1 MAIPSRLRLKAQ
13 LVARPEVRAHSKPFA
28 KLWVDTGVLHLDSP
42 FDYTVPQ
49 MISDEVQVGVRVQ
62 VPFNGREVEAIVL
75 ERLDS
80 THVTGAIKEITK
92 LISPHP
98 VATVASLELFAA
110 VSRHWAC
117 NPFDIVRSAIPSRV
131 ASVDKLFLPQG
142 QTTVVNSANIES
154 DRFIAF
160 EPMSDCADQCVEMVL
175 QKTKFGSVLVLAPDE
190 SDVDAICE
198 SLQKSAVKHIR
209 LDSSLSRVDRY
220 SNFLKVLGSSHCIV
234 VGARSAVFAPIPNL
248 TCVIMYKETSFEHF
262 EKRSPGWNVRD
273 VLSLRSEVED
283 FQRIYM
289 GYVPSLDISLLI
301 ENAKLKYIF
310 HTHQLNVRAFSS
322 SDGALLPGRIFKEIR
337 KGLTLGP
344 VLFIVPRK
352 GYGNA
357 LLCANCKNVAVCTCG
372 ARLVVTSKNA
382 DPICPICQT
391 TYPDWACSWCQSR
404 KQYMGSRG
412 IDRAGEEISRAFPGF
427 PLILSFGEVIKS
439 SVENRPALVLATPGA
454 APKVQGG
461 YGAVVI
467 LEGWKFFAHSDLRSQ
482 ERARE
487 LFFETS
493 ALAGVNSS
501 VLLSIDESHPIVS
514 SLIRWNPGAMIRRE
528 LHERLEVPLPPYV
541 SSVTI
546 CGDTKEFTVIATGLR
561 KAIKDGRLPSEV
573 KVFGPSDEARNT
585 SKIVMYCPPDKR
597 ADLAIFLLELARRR
611 SIAKKEYLTIRFD
624 PYSL

>member
-1 MAIPSRLRLKAQ
+1 MSTPSRLRLKAQ
-13 LVARPEVRAHSKPFA
+13 LVARPEVRASSKPFA
-28 KLWVDTGVLHLDSP
+28 RLWVDSGVLHLDSP
-42 FDYTVPQ
+42 FDYAVPLK
-49 MISDEVQVGVRVQ
+49 ISDEVQIGVRVQ

-80 THVTGAIKEITK
+80 THVTGVIKEITK

-98 VATVASLELFAA
+98 VATAASLELFAA
-110 VSRHWAC
+110 VARHWAC
-117 NPFDIVRSAIPSRV
+117 NPFDVVRSAIPSRV
-131 ASVDKLFLPQG
+131 ASVDKSLLVQRQP
-142 QTTVVNSANIES
+142 TVSSSVDMES

-160 EPMSDCADQCVEMVL
+160 EPVSECADQCVELVL
-175 QKTKFGSVLVLAPDE
+175 QKAEFGSVLVLAPDE

-198 SLQKSAVKHIR
+198 SLQKFRVDYIR
-209 LDSSLSRVDRY
+209 LDSSLSRADRY
-220 SNFLKVLGSSHCIV
+220 SNFLKALGPVNCIV

-248 TCVIMYKETSFEHF
+248 KCVIMYKESSFDHF

-301 ENAKLKYIF
+301 ENSKLKYIF
-310 HTHQLNVRAFSS
+310 HTHQLTVKAFSS
-322 SDGALLPGRIFKEIR
+322 SDGALLPDRIFKEIR
-337 KGLTLGP
+337 KGLKLGP

-357 LLCANCKNVAVCTCG
+357 LLCANCKNVAVCVCG
-372 ARLVVTSKNA
+372 SRLAVTGKNA
-382 DPICPICQT
+382 DPICLLCHT
-391 TYPDWACSWCQSR
+391 TYPDWACSWCHSK

-412 IDRAGEEISRAFPGF
+412 IDRAGEEISRAFPGL
-427 PLILSFGEVIKS
+427 PLLLSFGDVIKT
-439 SVENRPALVLATPGA
+439 SVENKPALVLATPGS
-454 APKVQGG
+454 APKVKGG

-467 LEGWKFFAHSDLRSQ
+467 LEGWKFFAHADLRSQ

-487 LFFETS
+487 LFFEVS
-493 ALAGVNSS
+493 AMASVNAS

-514 SLIRWNPGAMIRRE
+514 SLIRWNPGTMLRKE
-528 LHERLEVPLPPYV
+528 LNERLEVPLPPYV

-546 CGDTKEFTVIATGLR
+546 SGDAKDFTVIATGLR
-561 KAIKDGRLPSEV
+561 KAIDDGRLPSEV
-573 KVFGPSDEARNT
+573 KVFGPSDEGRNIA
-585 SKIVMYCPPDKR
+585 KIVMYCPWEKR
-597 ADLAIFLLELARRR
+597 ADLAVFLLELARRR